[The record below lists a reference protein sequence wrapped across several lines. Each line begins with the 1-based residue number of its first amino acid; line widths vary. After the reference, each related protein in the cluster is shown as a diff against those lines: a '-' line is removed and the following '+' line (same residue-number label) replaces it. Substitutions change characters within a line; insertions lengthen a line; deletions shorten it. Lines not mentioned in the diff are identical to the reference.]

1 MYIAIDGQEFNTA
14 KDCRE
19 YEKYLELENGGGTM
33 SWMDLNLAKTAL
45 IMAVI
50 VLGMYLIRFIAE
62 LITAH
67 YDKKAK
73 REEEAIMLENKPY
86 EIRKIDEDSVVITTE
101 ETFLEDDGSKTELI
115 TETYIIKD
123 NGKTTVFKKHK
134 IKR

>member
-1 MYIAIDGQEFNTA
+1 
-14 KDCRE
+14 
-19 YEKYLELENGGGTM
+19 M